1 MLIDEIKK
9 ANVEAMKARDNTAK
23 GIYSI
28 IMNKYMLLSIEKKQ
42 KGEEATDVDLITII
56 SKTLKELTEEKE
68 SYLKVNNLEK
78 VDAIAHQEELISK
91 YLPKMLTEEEIRKEI
106 STLDDKSLPNVMK
119 HFKTNFQGKVDMGLV
134 SKIARSQL

>member
-78 VDAIAHQEELISK
+78 ANAITHQEELISK
-91 YLPKMLTEEEIRKEI
+91 YLPKMLTEDEIRKEI

-134 SKIARSQL
+134 SKIARS

>member
-68 SYLKVNNLEK
+68 SYLKVSNLEK
-78 VDAIAHQEELISK
+78 ANAITHQEELISK

-134 SKIARSQL
+134 SKIARS

>member
-56 SKTLKELTEEKE
+56 SKTLKELTEKKE

-78 VDAIAHQEELISK
+78 VNAIAHQEELISK

-134 SKIARSQL
+134 SKIARS

>member
-78 VDAIAHQEELISK
+78 ANAITHQEELISK

-119 HFKTNFQGKVDMGLV
+119 HFKTKFQGKVDMGLV
-134 SKIARSQL
+134 SKIARS

>member
-68 SYLKVNNLEK
+68 SYLKVNNIEK
-78 VDAIAHQEELISK
+78 VNAIAHQEELISK

-134 SKIARSQL
+134 SKIAKS

>member
-68 SYLKVNNLEK
+68 SYSKVNNLEK
-78 VDAIAHQEELISK
+78 VNAIAHQEELISK

-119 HFKTNFQGKVDMGLV
+119 HFKINFQGKVDMGLV
-134 SKIARSQL
+134 SKIARS

>member
-78 VDAIAHQEELISK
+78 VNAIAHQEELISK

-119 HFKTNFQGKVDMGLV
+119 HFKTNFQGKVDMSLV
-134 SKIARSQL
+134 SKIARS

>member
-42 KGEEATDVDLITII
+42 KGEEAIDVDLITII

-78 VDAIAHQEELISK
+78 ANAITHQEELISK

-134 SKIARSQL
+134 SKIARS

>member
-1 MLIDEIKK
+1 
-9 ANVEAMKARDNTAK
+9 
-23 GIYSI
+23 
-28 IMNKYMLLSIEKKQ
+28 MLLSIEKKQ

-78 VDAIAHQEELISK
+78 ANAITNQEELISK

-134 SKIARSQL
+134 SKIARS

>member
-78 VDAIAHQEELISK
+78 ANAITHQEELISK

-134 SKIARSQL
+134 SKIARS

>member
-78 VDAIAHQEELISK
+78 VNEIAHQEELISK

-106 STLDDKSLPNVMK
+106 STLDDKSLSNVMK

-134 SKIARSQL
+134 SKIARS

>member
-78 VDAIAHQEELISK
+78 VNAIAYQEELISK

-106 STLDDKSLPNVMK
+106 STLDDKSLPNIMK

-134 SKIARSQL
+134 SKIARS

>member
-68 SYLKVNNLEK
+68 SYLKVNNQEK
-78 VDAIAHQEELISK
+78 VNAIAHQEELISK
-91 YLPKMLTEEEIRKEI
+91 YLPKMLSEDEIRKEI
-106 STLDDKSLPNVMK
+106 DSLEDKSIPSIMK
-119 HFKTNFQGKVDMGLV
+119 HFKANFQGKVDMSLV
-134 SKIARSQL
+134 NKIAKSI

>member
-68 SYLKVNNLEK
+68 SYLRVNNLEK
-78 VDAIAHQEELISK
+78 VNAIAHQEELISK

-134 SKIARSQL
+134 SKIARS

>member
-56 SKTLKELTEEKE
+56 SKTLRELTEEKE

-78 VDAIAHQEELISK
+78 VNAIAHQEELISK

-134 SKIARSQL
+134 SKIARS

>member
-68 SYLKVNNLEK
+68 SYLNVNNLEK
-78 VDAIAHQEELISK
+78 VNAIAHQEELISK

-134 SKIARSQL
+134 SKIARS

>member
-42 KGEEATDVDLITII
+42 KGEEASDVDLITII

-78 VDAIAHQEELISK
+78 ANAITHQEELISK

-134 SKIARSQL
+134 SKIARS

>member
-28 IMNKYMLLSIEKKQ
+28 IMNKYMLLSIQKKQ

-78 VDAIAHQEELISK
+78 VNAIAHQEELISK
-91 YLPKMLTEEEIRKEI
+91 YLPKVLTEEEIRKEI

>member
-1 MLIDEIKK
+1 MLINEIKK

-78 VDAIAHQEELISK
+78 VNAIAHQEELISK

-119 HFKTNFQGKVDMGLV
+119 HFKTNFQGKVDMSLV
-134 SKIARSQL
+134 SKIARS

>member
-78 VDAIAHQEELISK
+78 VNAIAHQEELISK
-91 YLPKMLTEEEIRKEI
+91 YLPKILTEEEIRKEI

-134 SKIARSQL
+134 SKIARS

>member
-1 MLIDEIKK
+1 MLINEIKK

-78 VDAIAHQEELISK
+78 VNAIAHQEELISK

-134 SKIARSQL
+134 SKIARS

>member
-78 VDAIAHQEELISK
+78 VNAIAHQEELISK

-106 STLDDKSLPNVMK
+106 STLDDKSLPNIMK

-134 SKIARSQL
+134 SKIAKS

>member
-78 VDAIAHQEELISK
+78 VNAIAHQEELISK

-106 STLDDKSLPNVMK
+106 STLDDKSLPNIMK

-134 SKIARSQL
+134 SKIARS

>member
-9 ANVEAMKARDNTAK
+9 ANVVAMKARDNTAK

-78 VDAIAHQEELISK
+78 VNAIAHQEELISK

-106 STLDDKSLPNVMK
+106 STLDDKSLPNIMK

-134 SKIARSQL
+134 SKIAKS

>member
-78 VDAIAHQEELISK
+78 VNAIAHQEELISK

-106 STLDDKSLPNVMK
+106 STLDDKSLSNVMK

-134 SKIARSQL
+134 SKIARS

>member
-42 KGEEATDVDLITII
+42 KDEEATDVDLITII

-78 VDAIAHQEELISK
+78 VNAIAHQEELISK

-134 SKIARSQL
+134 SKIARS

>member
-78 VDAIAHQEELISK
+78 VNAIAHQEELISK

-119 HFKTNFQGKVDMGLV
+119 YFKTNFQGKVDMGLV
-134 SKIARSQL
+134 SKIARS

>member
-42 KGEEATDVDLITII
+42 KGEETTDVDLITII

-78 VDAIAHQEELISK
+78 VNAIAHQEELISK

-134 SKIARSQL
+134 SKIARS

>member
-68 SYLKVNNLEK
+68 SYSKVNNLEK
-78 VDAIAHQEELISK
+78 VNAIAHQEELISK

-134 SKIARSQL
+134 SKIARS

>member
-42 KGEEATDVDLITII
+42 KGEEATDADLITII

-78 VDAIAHQEELISK
+78 VNAIAHQEELISK

-134 SKIARSQL
+134 SKIARS

>member
-9 ANVEAMKARDNTAK
+9 ANVEAMKALDNTAK

-78 VDAIAHQEELISK
+78 ANAITHQEELISK

-134 SKIARSQL
+134 SKIARS

>member
-78 VDAIAHQEELISK
+78 VNAIAHQEELISK

-134 SKIARSQL
+134 SKMARS

>member
-68 SYLKVNNLEK
+68 SYFKVNNLEK
-78 VDAIAHQEELISK
+78 VNAIAHQEELISK

-134 SKIARSQL
+134 SKIARS

>member
-23 GIYSI
+23 GVYSI

-78 VDAIAHQEELISK
+78 ANAITHQEELISK

-134 SKIARSQL
+134 SKIARS